1 LVESNETSIRENNG
15 GIDMASIHGMA
26 TALRQ
31 SRNDLKHAMEM
42 LGALKHTLEAI
53 AEQPRNGDWVVEK
66 LEEAGVPIGG
76 EEE

>member
-1 LVESNETSIRENNG
+1 MAKHLRE
-15 GIDMASIHGMA
+15 
-26 TALRQ
+26 LREDYEHLMQ
-31 SRNDLKHAMEM
+31 IT
-42 LGALKHTLEAI
+42 GALKHTLEAI

>member
-1 LVESNETSIRENNG
+1 
-15 GIDMASIHGMA
+15 MASIHGMA

-31 SRNDLKHAMEM
+31 ARKM
-42 LGALKHTLEAI
+42 LEGLQHTLQAI